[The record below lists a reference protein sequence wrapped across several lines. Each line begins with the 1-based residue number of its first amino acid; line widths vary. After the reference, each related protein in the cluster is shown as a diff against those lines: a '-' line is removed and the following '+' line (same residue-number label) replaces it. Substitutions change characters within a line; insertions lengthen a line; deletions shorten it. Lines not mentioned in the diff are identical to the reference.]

1 MLPHAANRFGC
12 ASLHSRPTTPVSMKI
27 IRTGV
32 VCKKLVYNEHIILYD
47 INSAWTN
54 VSFKL
59 FGNSVTIFKAILFDF
74 IIWYKNL
81 TFRWLCIVKSSY
93 NKTN

>member
-1 MLPHAANRFGC
+1 
-12 ASLHSRPTTPVSMKI
+12 MKI

-32 VCKKLVYNEHIILYD
+32 VCKKYD

-74 IIWYKNL
+74 FIILYKKNDPEIL
-81 TFRWLCIVKSSY
+81 VTNCILGFSTEHDNKMSIVKLPSNFFILSLY
-93 NKTN
+93 NV